1 MQEQQEKNYYIVLPI
16 TMQNIQDA
24 YSFIETEH
32 KNFKNVGDNCVCLIV
47 PNPNNPMLPSYQIEL
62 KESLVNEYRTVLE
75 ALNAELY
82 ESTETYLIAYPPQQN
97 ENFI

>member
-1 MQEQQEKNYYIVLPI
+1 MEEKNYYIVLPI
-16 TMQNIQDA
+16 TMQNIQNA

-32 KNFKNVGDNCVCLIV
+32 DNFKNVGDNYVCLIV

-62 KESLVNEYRTVLE
+62 KESLADFYRKTLE

-82 ESTETYLIAYPPQQN
+82 ESAEAYLIAYPPQQN
-97 ENFI
+97 KNFI

>member
-1 MQEQQEKNYYIVLPI
+1 MKQEQEKNYYIVLPI
-16 TMQNIQDA
+16 TLQNIQNA

-62 KESLVNEYRTVLE
+62 KESLVDFYRTTLE
-75 ALNAELY
+75 GLNAEFY
-82 ESTETYLIAYPPQQN
+82 ESAEAYLIAYPPIEN